1 MDIDRITLNLRLNI
15 NLKKK
20 IKIAVVGI
28 GLMGSQHLQAVN
40 LSKKAKL
47 HSIVDLKIKSEVH
60 AKKFKVPFYNSSKHL
75 LKNNKPD
82 AVIVATPNQFHEKHT
97 ISFLNAKI
105 PVLLEKPISDNIKKA
120 EKIIKSSKK
129 NKTHLLIGYHR
140 RHNSIVTSVKQKI
153 DSGKFGKIVAGNV
166 MCWLYKNKDW
176 YKEKWRIKKGGGP
189 LGINL
194 VHDIDLICYLLG
206 PVQSVQSATS
216 NLIRKYEV
224 EDTAV
229 VNFIFKSG
237 ALCTLSVSDTIVG
250 PWSYELTAGENPAY
264 PVTNQS
270 AYYIGGTKGSIQFP
284 NLKHWYNKG
293 ERSWWKPMYHKD
305 MNIRLSRF
313 TLINQINHLC
323 DVVSGKAKPKVTGED
338 GLQSLKIF
346 DAIIKSSKSGKKIS
360 IK

>member
-1 MDIDRITLNLRLNI
+1 M
-15 NLKKK
+15 KYKV
-20 IKIAVVGI
+20 KIAVVGL
-28 GLMGSQHLQAVN
+28 GLMGNQHLKAIGI
-40 LSKKAKL
+40 SKKAKL
-47 HSIVDLKIKSEVH
+47 HSIVDINKNSVFL
-60 AKKFKVPFYNSSKHL
+60 AKKFKVPFYQSTTEL
-75 LKNNKPD
+75 LKNKKPD
-82 AVIVATPNQFHEKHT
+82 AVIVSTPNQFHEKHT

-120 EKIIKSSKK
+120 EKIIMSSKK

-140 RHNSIVTSVKQKI
+140 RHNSIISSVKQKI
-153 DSGKFGKIVAGNV
+153 DSGELGKIVAGNV

-176 YKEKWRIKKGGGP
+176 YKEKWRVKKGGGP

-206 PVQSVQSATS
+206 PVQSVQSFTS
-216 NLIRKYEV
+216 NRIRKHEV

-250 PWSYELTAGENPAY
+250 PWSYELTASENPVY

-293 ERSWWKPMYHKD
+293 ERSWWKPMYHND

-313 TLINQINHLC
+313 TLINQINHFS
-323 DVVSGKAKPKVTGED
+323 DVVLGKAEPKVTGED
-338 GLQSLKIF
+338 GLLSLRIF
-346 DAIIKSSKSGKKIS
+346 DAIIKSSKSGKKIN